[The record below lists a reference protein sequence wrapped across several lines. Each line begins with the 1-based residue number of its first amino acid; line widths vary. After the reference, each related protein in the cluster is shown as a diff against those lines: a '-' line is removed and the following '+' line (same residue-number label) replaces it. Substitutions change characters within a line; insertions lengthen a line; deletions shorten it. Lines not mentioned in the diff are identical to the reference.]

1 SRRFVSWQ
9 RTQILKGSTFPSAE
23 HNCRGG
29 ALADHLLRLR
39 TEFRNS
45 DIMNGAI
52 TIDDRNL
59 YHRILGNAQIWI
71 HLPFGG
77 TGFAD
82 INQLSLGN
90 VSTQGEAYIRP
101 GLYILAGSLCDKR

>member
-1 SRRFVSWQ
+1 WQ
-9 RTQILKGSTFPSAE
+9 RTQILKGSTFPGAE
-23 HNCRGG
+23 HDCGGG

-45 DIMNGAI
+45 DIMNSPIAV
-52 TIDDRNL
+52 DDGNL
-59 YHRILGNAQIWI
+59 YYRIFRNTQIWI

-82 INQLSLGN
+82 INQLALGN

-101 GLYILAGSLCDKR
+101 GFYILAG